1 MRKKTLFLIISILAL
16 TMLATGCTGGGS
28 GGSSVS
34 DEALIKETLEL
45 FATGYRQNNV
55 DKIVL
60 SLSDPC
66 VIDGYSWTRQ
76 EIRVIMLSEFEE
88 YQMLD
93 FQFSQIDIT
102 RSGNSATVTAN
113 YYLRDRD
120 KDSGEIYTENGKYYL
135 ELRKSG
141 STWLISKLNVLEED
155 EIESFITEF
164 SSYYRQMN
172 STALSNLY
180 APNVRLNTPSAS
192 GYLSRQQLRTQFQLV
207 FDYVDEVISFQ
218 MTPSSVNVVGNY
230 ATWKGTQRVT
240 LKSSGEIGKSA
251 PINIEWTLEKQDG
264 IWRIT
269 EETWSYL

>member
-28 GGSSVS
+28 NGSSVS
-34 DEALIKETLEL
+34 DEALILETLEL
-45 FATGYRQNNV
+45 FAAGNRQNDV

-60 SLSDPC
+60 SLSDPF
-66 VIDGYSWTRQ
+66 VTDGYSYTRQ
-76 EIRVIMLSEFEE
+76 VIREILLSDFED
-88 YQMLD
+88 YQNLD
-93 FQFSQIDIT
+93 FQLSEINIT
-102 RSGNSATVTAN
+102 RSGNTAVATAN
-113 YYLRDRD
+113 YYVRSREKATED
-120 KDSGEIYTENGKYYL
+120 IYTENGKYYL

-230 ATWKGTQRVT
+230 ATWKGTQRAT
-240 LKSSGEIGKSA
+240 LKSSGEIGTSA
-251 PINIEWTLEKQDG
+251 PINIEWTLEKKYDV
-264 IWRIT
+264 WRIT
-269 EETWSYL
+269 EEKWSYL